1 MTCLALHHPL
11 ELGNVSVVKTDEA
24 RTRDRVA
31 RVILESGPQT
41 AAVIAD
47 RLGLT
52 AAAVRRHLDALV
64 DAGLLLARD
73 PYPREG
79 DRPRGRPAKVFVL
92 TESGRERFEQ
102 SYDDLAISALRHLS
116 AQVGE
121 GAITEFAQARAAEFV
136 RRHPMS
142 AAADPLTHVAEALSE
157 EGYAATIQEV
167 PNGHGHE
174 LCQHH
179 CPVAHVATAFP
190 QICEA
195 ETAALSTMLGTH
207 VQRLATIA
215 HGDGVC
221 TTFVPDPT
229 RIRKS
234 RTQRERRA

>member
-1 MTCLALHHPL
+1 MKST
-11 ELGNVSVVKTDEA
+11 EEA

-41 AAVIAD
+41 AAVIAQ
-47 RLGLT
+47 RLELT

-73 PYPREG
+73 PYLSDAR
-79 DRPRGRPAKVFVL
+79 RRGRPAKVFVL
-92 TESGRERFEQ
+92 TETGRQRFEQ
-102 SYDDLAISALRHLS
+102 SYDDLAISALRHLGNRL
-116 AQVGE
+116 GE
-121 GAITEFAQARAAEFV
+121 DAITEFATMRAAEFM
-136 RRHPMS
+136 RRHPLN
-142 AAADPLTHVAEALSE
+142 ARDDRLQQVANALSE
-157 EGYAATIQEV
+157 EGYAASVQQMAH
-167 PNGHGHE
+167 GHGHE

-195 ETAALSTMLGTH
+195 ETAALSEMLGTH

-221 TTFVPDPT
+221 TTFVPDPS
-229 RIRKS
+229 RIRNATS
-234 RTQRERRA
+234 RTMDIRKPQENRNASASRKERRA